1 MPVPGCSSI
10 ERICVSSQG
19 RESKWMRVTV
29 VFVAQGTG
37 GEFPGEGEGGEEG
50 ASHCPTGR
58 REEARKG
65 GGGSGLQRRMDG
77 CRDFLTS
84 SRLSRLSDW
93 CLFFFPVISRRRTAL
108 QKKKAA
114 SPLQQWQQEQ
124 QQRGET
130 NRRVSFAPSAASFVT
145 DYAIEIRRL
154 VLF

>member
-1 MPVPGCSSI
+1 
-10 ERICVSSQG
+10 
-19 RESKWMRVTV
+19 
-29 VFVAQGTG
+29 
-37 GEFPGEGEGGEEG
+37 
-50 ASHCPTGR
+50 
-58 REEARKG
+58 
-65 GGGSGLQRRMDG
+65 MDG

-130 NRRVSFAPSAASFVT
+130 NRRVSFAPSAGSFVT

-154 VLF
+154 ALF